1 MYSAVV
7 VNILQDGSEVADMS
21 KIKVP
26 VNDITERAYEL
37 IARGGK
43 K

>member
-1 MYSAVV
+1 VV

-26 VNDITERAYEL
+26 VNDITIRAYEL
-37 IARGGK
+37 IAGSGK

>member
-1 MYSAVV
+1 MV

-26 VNDITERAYEL
+26 VNDITIRAYEL
-37 IARGGK
+37 IAGSGK

>member
-1 MYSAVV
+1 M

-26 VNDITERAYEL
+26 VNDITIRAYEL
-37 IARGGK
+37 IAGSGK

>member
-1 MYSAVV
+1 M

-26 VNDITERAYEL
+26 VNNTTVRAYEL
-37 IARGGK
+37 IAGSGK